1 MNRQPK
7 YKRELRQAIIENINA
22 TKNSVVLKN
31 IYILSDILRRGYDGE
46 ECETLTDNEWEV
58 LTLFNE
64 IIFHKDSRKLRSV
77 SVFVNGFLN
86 RKKKV
91 AQND

>member
-22 TKNSVVLKN
+22 MKNSMVLKN
-31 IYILSDILRRGYDGE
+31 IYILSDILRRGYDE
-46 ECETLTDNEWEV
+46 KEWETLTDNEWEV
-58 LTLFNE
+58 ITLFNE
-64 IIFHKDSRKLRSV
+64 IIYHKDSRKLHSV
-77 SVFVNGFLN
+77 SVFANCFLN